1 MGGGFSNI
9 MNVKISE
16 DSVTF
21 KITEEEMKHLLTGS
35 ALEKKI
41 LIGQSDFV
49 MVIDPN
55 PHEYFEDFKEAP
67 LKLILDR
74 AESCLMLCTTVDE
87 IKKLSEMGKSREGL
101 SAHIG
106 GIDVFL
112 QVDVRKDSRPR
123 QNR

>member
-1 MGGGFSNI
+1 

-35 ALEKKI
+35 TLEKKI

-74 AESCLMLCTTVDE
+74 AESCLTLCTTVDE